1 MHLSY
6 EQQNNPV
13 DEVLRTVYA
22 RDRMLKAILSI
33 RTDEKELTDSSPR
46 RKRFGSEGEEQPKPK
61 KQRTILDPALD
72 EIADEVGTVFG
83 WEQLLNS
90 WDTAKE
96 EI

>member
-1 MHLSY
+1 MMHLSY
-6 EQQNNPV
+6 EQQKNYV
-13 DEVLRTVYA
+13 KEVLRSFHA
-22 RDRMLKAILSI
+22 RDQMLKAIY
-33 RTDEKELTDSSPR
+33 EKELADSSPR

-61 KQRTILDPALD
+61 KQKTTLDPALD